1 LHDESYLAA
10 PSPNQLRLDG
20 LITLVTSMPNIVML
34 ATGLV
39 VPICAVLVVLRALT
53 QFSPKRVREDL
64 TVSRGWLLEHQ
75 ARKGDY

>member
-1 LHDESYLAA
+1 
-10 PSPNQLRLDG
+10 
-20 LITLVTSMPNIVML
+20 MPNIVML

-53 QFSPKRVREDL
+53 QFSPKRVRKDL